1 MVKSNATF
9 SFEIRKRKLA
19 DHLMASVWDCFL
31 HLFGV
36 CVCVCTCMCH
46 GTHRGQRATCSR
58 WFSLSTMSI
67 LGFHLRSSDSVASVF
82 TH

>member
-19 DHLMASVWDCFL
+19 DHLMASVWECFL

-36 CVCVCTCMCH
+36 CVCVCVCL
-46 GTHRGQRATCSR
+46 GTHIADDNVCESC
-58 WFSLSTMSI
+58 L
-67 LGFHLRSSDSVASVF
+67 
-82 TH
+82 